1 VIRFTLSCENDH
13 AFEGWFSSGADYDR
27 QADLGLVT
35 CPVCGS
41 SSVGKQLMVPSV
53 ATGRKKDE
61 ARMLIIEQAQKQA
74 VAKIREMV
82 ATIRENAE
90 DVGEKFP
97 EEARKIHYG
106 EADARGLIGKATPQE
121 ARELIDEGIEI
132 AALPILPDDI
142 N

>member
-1 VIRFTLSCENDH
+1 MIRFTLSCENDH